1 MAEKEMQEFA
11 MRITKPGIPHSDE
24 EIEKVLRRVPEE
36 DAATI
41 WVLIRAY
48 RKVGH
53 NLTEGEFR
61 QFLVAQ
67 CAAGEVEMIV
77 GAKGEMRFREN
88 RKVINLADY
97 RLTDEEIA
105 ALKHARA
112 EEDLQYLI
120 DIGEMTELPG
130 GWIIKT
136 SEMTDKHRAVIA
148 EQAEKDDP
156 SHE

>member
-24 EIEKVLRRVPEE
+24 EIEKVLRRVLEE

-61 QFLVAQ
+61 QFLMAQ
-67 CAAGEVEMIV
+67 CQAGEVEVIV
-77 GAKGEMRFREN
+77 GAKGELRFRDLEN
-88 RKVINLADY
+88 RKVINLAD
-97 RLTDEEIA
+97 
-105 ALKHARA
+105 
-112 EEDLQYLI
+112 
-120 DIGEMTELPG
+120 
-130 GWIIKT
+130 
-136 SEMTDKHRAVIA
+136 
-148 EQAEKDDP
+148 
-156 SHE
+156 

>member
-24 EIEKVLRRVPEE
+24 EIEKVLRRVLEE

-67 CAAGEVEMIV
+67 CAAGGGRDDCRSERGDEISR
-77 GAKGEMRFREN
+77 KQESHQPCRLPIN
-88 RKVINLADY
+88 R
-97 RLTDEEIA
+97 
-105 ALKHARA
+105 
-112 EEDLQYLI
+112 
-120 DIGEMTELPG
+120 
-130 GWIIKT
+130 
-136 SEMTDKHRAVIA
+136 
-148 EQAEKDDP
+148 
-156 SHE
+156 

>member
-1 MAEKEMQEFA
+1 MTEKEMQEFA

-53 NLTEGEFR
+53 NRTEGEFK
-61 QFLVAQ
+61 QYLTAQ
-67 CAAGEVEMIV
+67 CQAGEVEMFV
-77 GAKGEMRFREN
+77 GAKGEMRFRDLQN

-105 ALKHARA
+105 ELRRATAAQALQ
-112 EEDLQYLI
+112 DDI
-120 DIGEMTELPG
+120 DSGFFTQLPG
-130 GWIIKT
+130 GWIIET
-136 SEMTDKHRAVIA
+136 SKMTDKHRAMIA
-148 EQAEKDDP
+148 AQAEKEP
-156 SHE
+156 

>member
-1 MAEKEMQEFA
+1 MTEKEMQEFA

-24 EIEKVLRRVPEE
+24 EIEKVLRRVPKEE
-36 DAATI
+36 ADTI
-41 WVLIRAY
+41 WVWIRVY
-48 RKVGH
+48 RERGH
-53 NLTEGEFR
+53 GRTDGEYR
-61 QFLVAQ
+61 EYAMALCQS
-67 CAAGEVEMIV
+67 GEAEMIV

-112 EEDLQYLI
+112 EKDLQYLI
-120 DIGEMTELPG
+120 DIGEMTQLPG

-136 SEMTDKHRAVIA
+136 SEMTDKHRAMIA
-148 EQAEKDDP
+148 AQVEK
-156 SHE
+156 ER

>member
-1 MAEKEMQEFA
+1 
-11 MRITKPGIPHSDE
+11 
-24 EIEKVLRRVPEE
+24 
-36 DAATI
+36 
-41 WVLIRAY
+41 
-48 RKVGH
+48 
-53 NLTEGEFR
+53 
-61 QFLVAQ
+61 
-67 CAAGEVEMIV
+67 
-77 GAKGEMRFREN
+77 MRFREN

-136 SEMTDKHRAVIA
+136 SAMTDKHRTVIA

>member
-24 EIEKVLRRVPEE
+24 EIEKVLRRVLEE

-53 NLTEGEFR
+53 NRTEGEFR
-61 QFLVAQ
+61 QFLMAL
-67 CAAGEVEMIV
+67 CGSGEAEVFV
-77 GAKGEMRFREN
+77 GPKGEMRFRALQN
-88 RKVINLADY
+88 KKVVNLADY

-112 EEDLQYLI
+112 VEDLQYLI
-120 DIGEMTELPG
+120 DTGEMTELPG
-130 GWIIKT
+130 GWVIKT
-136 SEMTDKHRAVIA
+136 SEMTDKHRAMIA
-148 EQAEKDDP
+148 AQAEK
-156 SHE
+156 ER